1 MYAIYKQTHPP
12 TGVEHCVHC
21 HFMSPVESNLVVAGT
36 SQLRIYR
43 FYNHEEHNT
52 ATSASSEKSF
62 FFTDSTT
69 KRKKL
74 ERLSQYPLFG
84 NIECLQAVKLA
95 GNTRDS
101 LLMSFKDAKFA
112 IVDYDPGTHDLK
124 TRSLHFFEDE
134 KIKGNN
140 QEYSR
145 PPMVRVDP
153 ERRCSVMLIYGTHLV
168 VLPFRQEGILDDH
181 DVAYTG
187 SGDRSALLPSYTV
200 NLKDIHDKL
209 CNIVDIQFLHGYYEP
224 TLLLLYEPLQTWP
237 GRLAMRHDTC
247 ALIAVSLNLSQRN
260 HPVVWSLNNLP
271 FDCSQVLA
279 VPKPIG
285 GVLVCAT
292 NSLLYLNQSVPPYG
306 VSLNSIAD
314 HSTDF
319 PLPQEGVVITLDGAQ
334 ATFISPEKL
343 VFSLKGGEIYVVTLV
358 ADGVRSVRNFNFDK
372 AAASVLTSCICEC
385 GEGYLFLGSRLGNSL
400 LVKYTEK
407 AQDIGMF
414 TGKMDP
420 PQAKRRRLD
429 TDYTYALDDL
439 DELEVYG
446 KEEQTGVKL
455 TSYTFEVCDSLLNIG
470 PCTCVGMGE
479 PAFLSFAG
487 GKEWDL
493 ELVSCSGYGKNGA
506 LSVLQRSVR
515 PQVVTTFELP
525 GCVDM
530 WTVLSGD
537 QSGSGHHSF
546 LLLSREDSS
555 MVLKTEQE
563 IMELDHSGFTSQ
575 YPTVFAGNLGNGKYI
590 LQVTPQG
597 VRLLEG
603 VTQLYHIP
611 LDAGL
616 SSIVWCSLCDPY
628 AVMMTTDG
636 SLILLEFTLEGSEPK
651 VKISRPPINQGGKVC
666 ACCAYRDVSGIFTT
680 EKVQHYNYETQPQ
693 VTTPTTPKV
702 MSIDDEDELLY
713 GESSLPFTSAEEK
726 HVKHEMGSVEESSE
740 ELVKPTWWCVACR
753 DNGVME
759 IYTLPDFKLVFLVKN
774 FNMAPRVLVD
784 SGSASAASMTGGVVT
799 EDSLPVKEVL
809 LTGMGHKNK
818 RPMLIAVVEQ
828 DLLVYEAFTFT
839 EASLEAHLNLRFRKL
854 QHNLLIRDKKSKQ
867 QKVKQND
874 VSQGSKPRVASLRV
888 FSDISSYSGVFV
900 CGSYP
905 HWLFVTSRG
914 ALRAHPMN
922 IDGAVT
928 CFAPFHNVNCPK
940 GFLYFNKKGELRIS
954 VLPTHLS
961 YDAPWPVRKVPLRC
975 TPHFVAYNRESKTYA
990 VVTSL
995 SEQTK
1000 KIVKLNSE
1008 DHEPEGIDRDE
1019 RFVYPIIDRFSL
1031 QLISP
1036 VSWEIIPS
1044 TRIEME
1050 DWEHVTTC
1058 KNLMLSS
1065 QETHTGHKGFICVGT
1080 THVYGEDITCRGRIL
1095 IFDIIEVVPEPGQ
1108 PLTKN
1113 KFKVLPG
1120 IDMFFHRG
1128 VFIVE
1133 MFFYAVVDEDCRATR
1148 VLLIA
1153 AITQK
1158 KKSRYALPTDPT
1170 RSGKPYPTP
1179 PRSANA
1185 LETDALSLITS
1196 RVTATISNTLNKDYK
1211 GIDGKIIMT
1220 ENDPANLRLYEE
1232 FYIRKCKPT
1241 LNSQEECSE
1250 FADLM
1255 LYGKEQ
1261 KGPVSALTQ
1270 VNGYLVSAIGQKI
1283 YIWNFKDNNDL
1294 VGMAFIDTQMYI
1306 HSLVSIKN
1314 LIIAADLCKSI
1325 TLLRLQEETKTL
1337 AFVSK
1342 DPKTLEVYA
1351 ADFLID
1357 GPQLGFLVSDADQNL
1372 LLLTYQP
1379 EALES
1384 FGGQR
1389 LLQRADINVGANIT
1403 SFFRIRA
1410 KATGKV
1416 GGKDLRQLTCFGTLD
1431 GGIGLLL
1438 PMTEKTYR
1446 RLHMLQTKLVECIPH
1461 IAGLNPKA
1469 FRHVIGKKRSLNNA
1483 HKNILDGELLSKFA
1497 HLGTM
1502 ERLEVTK
1509 KIGTTPAQ
1517 ILDDLMDVER
1527 ACTHF

>member
-52 ATSASSEKSF
+52 ATSASSEKVA
-62 FFTDSTT
+62 DSTT

-74 ERLSQYPLFG
+74 ERISQYPLFG

-140 QEYSR
+140 QEHSR

-181 DVAYTG
+181 DVPYTG

-319 PLPQEGVVITLDGAQ
+319 PLRAQEGVVITLDGAQ

-407 AQDIGMF
+407 AQDIGVEPDLF
-414 TGKMDP
+414 SPGMDP

-479 PAFLSFAG
+479 PAFLSEEFAG

-616 SSIVWCSLCDPY
+616 SSMVWCSLCDPY

-726 HVKHEMGSVEESSE
+726 HVKHEMGSLEESSE

-1113 KFKVLPG
+1113 KFK
-1120 IDMFFHRG
+1120 
-1128 VFIVE
+1128 
-1133 MFFYAVVDEDCRATR
+1133 
-1148 VLLIA
+1148 
-1153 AITQK
+1153 
-1158 KKSRYALPTDPT
+1158 
-1170 RSGKPYPTP
+1170 
-1179 PRSANA
+1179 
-1185 LETDALSLITS
+1185 
-1196 RVTATISNTLNKDYK
+1196 
-1211 GIDGKIIMT
+1211 
-1220 ENDPANLRLYEE
+1220 
-1232 FYIRKCKPT
+1232 
-1241 LNSQEECSE
+1241 
-1250 FADLM
+1250 M

-1483 HKNILDGELLSKFA
+1483 HKNILDGELLGKFA

-1509 KIGTTPAQ
+1509 KIGTTPSQ

>member
-52 ATSASSEKSF
+52 ATSASSEKVA
-62 FFTDSTT
+62 DSTT

-319 PLPQEGVVITLDGAQ
+319 PLRAQEGVVITLDGAQ

-407 AQDIGMF
+407 AQDIGVEPDLF
-414 TGKMDP
+414 SPGMDP

-479 PAFLSFAG
+479 PAFLSEEFAG

-726 HVKHEMGSVEESSE
+726 HVKHEMGSLEESSE

-975 TPHFVAYNRESKTYA
+975 TPHFVSYNRESKTYA

-1113 KFKVLPG
+1113 KFK
-1120 IDMFFHRG
+1120 
-1128 VFIVE
+1128 
-1133 MFFYAVVDEDCRATR
+1133 
-1148 VLLIA
+1148 
-1153 AITQK
+1153 
-1158 KKSRYALPTDPT
+1158 
-1170 RSGKPYPTP
+1170 
-1179 PRSANA
+1179 
-1185 LETDALSLITS
+1185 
-1196 RVTATISNTLNKDYK
+1196 
-1211 GIDGKIIMT
+1211 
-1220 ENDPANLRLYEE
+1220 
-1232 FYIRKCKPT
+1232 
-1241 LNSQEECSE
+1241 
-1250 FADLM
+1250 M

>member
-52 ATSASSEKSF
+52 ATSASSEKVA
-62 FFTDSTT
+62 DSTT

-319 PLPQEGVVITLDGAQ
+319 PLRAQEGVVITLDGAQ

-407 AQDIGMF
+407 AQDIGVEPDLF
-414 TGKMDP
+414 SPGMDP

-597 VRLLEG
+597 IRLLEG

-809 LTGMGHKNK
+809 LTGMGHKNR

-1113 KFKVLPG
+1113 KFK
-1120 IDMFFHRG
+1120 
-1128 VFIVE
+1128 
-1133 MFFYAVVDEDCRATR
+1133 
-1148 VLLIA
+1148 
-1153 AITQK
+1153 
-1158 KKSRYALPTDPT
+1158 
-1170 RSGKPYPTP
+1170 
-1179 PRSANA
+1179 
-1185 LETDALSLITS
+1185 
-1196 RVTATISNTLNKDYK
+1196 
-1211 GIDGKIIMT
+1211 
-1220 ENDPANLRLYEE
+1220 
-1232 FYIRKCKPT
+1232 
-1241 LNSQEECSE
+1241 
-1250 FADLM
+1250 M

-1497 HLGTM
+1497 HLGAM

>member
-52 ATSASSEKSF
+52 ATSASSEKVA
-62 FFTDSTT
+62 DSTT

-140 QEYSR
+140 QEHSR

-319 PLPQEGVVITLDGAQ
+319 PLRAQEGVVITLDGAQ

-407 AQDIGMF
+407 AQDIGVEPDLF
-414 TGKMDP
+414 SPGMDP

-479 PAFLSFAG
+479 PAFLSEEFAG

-693 VTTPTTPKV
+693 VATPTTPKV

-726 HVKHEMGSVEESSE
+726 HVKHEMGSLEESSE

-1113 KFKVLPG
+1113 KFK
-1120 IDMFFHRG
+1120 
-1128 VFIVE
+1128 
-1133 MFFYAVVDEDCRATR
+1133 
-1148 VLLIA
+1148 
-1153 AITQK
+1153 
-1158 KKSRYALPTDPT
+1158 
-1170 RSGKPYPTP
+1170 
-1179 PRSANA
+1179 
-1185 LETDALSLITS
+1185 
-1196 RVTATISNTLNKDYK
+1196 
-1211 GIDGKIIMT
+1211 
-1220 ENDPANLRLYEE
+1220 
-1232 FYIRKCKPT
+1232 
-1241 LNSQEECSE
+1241 
-1250 FADLM
+1250 M

>member
-1 MYAIYKQTHPP
+1 
-12 TGVEHCVHC
+12 
-21 HFMSPVESNLVVAGT
+21 
-36 SQLRIYR
+36 
-43 FYNHEEHNT
+43 
-52 ATSASSEKSF
+52 
-62 FFTDSTT
+62 
-69 KRKKL
+69 
-74 ERLSQYPLFG
+74 
-84 NIECLQAVKLA
+84 
-95 GNTRDS
+95 
-101 LLMSFKDAKFA
+101 
-112 IVDYDPGTHDLK
+112 
-124 TRSLHFFEDE
+124 
-134 KIKGNN
+134 
-140 QEYSR
+140 
-145 PPMVRVDP
+145 
-153 ERRCSVMLIYGTHLV
+153 
-168 VLPFRQEGILDDH
+168 
-181 DVAYTG
+181 
-187 SGDRSALLPSYTV
+187 
-200 NLKDIHDKL
+200 
-209 CNIVDIQFLHGYYEP
+209 
-224 TLLLLYEPLQTWP
+224 
-237 GRLAMRHDTC
+237 
-247 ALIAVSLNLSQRN
+247 
-260 HPVVWSLNNLP
+260 
-271 FDCSQVLA
+271 
-279 VPKPIG
+279 
-285 GVLVCAT
+285 
-292 NSLLYLNQSVPPYG
+292 
-306 VSLNSIAD
+306 
-314 HSTDF
+314 
-319 PLPQEGVVITLDGAQ
+319 
-334 ATFISPEKL
+334 
-343 VFSLKGGEIYVVTLV
+343 
-358 ADGVRSVRNFNFDK
+358 
-372 AAASVLTSCICEC
+372 
-385 GEGYLFLGSRLGNSL
+385 
-400 LVKYTEK
+400 
-407 AQDIGMF
+407 
-414 TGKMDP
+414 
-420 PQAKRRRLD
+420 
-429 TDYTYALDDL
+429 
-439 DELEVYG
+439 
-446 KEEQTGVKL
+446 
-455 TSYTFEVCDSLLNIG
+455 
-470 PCTCVGMGE
+470 
-479 PAFLSFAG
+479 
-487 GKEWDL
+487 
-493 ELVSCSGYGKNGA
+493 
-506 LSVLQRSVR
+506 
-515 PQVVTTFELP
+515 
-525 GCVDM
+525 M
-530 WTVLSGD
+530 WTVLAGD
-537 QSGSGHHSF
+537 QGDSSYHAF

-616 SSIVWCSLCDPY
+616 SSIVWCSLSDPY
-628 AVMMTTDG
+628 AVMMTADG
-636 SLILLEFTLEGSEPK
+636 SLILLEFTLEGAEPK
-651 VKISRPPINQGGKVC
+651 VKISRPQINQGAKVC
-666 ACCAYRDVSGIFTT
+666 ACCAYRDVSGIFST
-680 EKVQHYNYETQPQ
+680 EKVAQSNSEVQLQ
-693 VTTPTTPKV
+693 ATTPTTPKIKDIV
-702 MSIDDEDELLY
+702 DEDELLY
-713 GESSLPFTSAEEK
+713 GESSLPFTSVEDTQEQQK
-726 HVKHEMGSVEESSE
+726 PNESIPVKESNVEV
-740 ELVKPTWWCVACR
+740 VKPTWWCVACR

-784 SGSASAASMTGGVVT
+784 SGSTSAASSMTGGVGV

-809 LTGMGHKNK
+809 LTGLGHNNN
-818 RPMLIAVVEQ
+818 RPMLIAFVEQ

-839 EASLEAHLNLRFRKL
+839 EASVEGHLNLRFRKL
-854 QHNLLIRDKKSKQ
+854 QHNLLLREKKSKQ
-867 QKVKQND
+867 LKVKQSD
-874 VSQGSKPRVASLRV
+874 ATQGTKPKVASLRV
-888 FSDISSYSGVFV
+888 FHDVSSYSGVFV

-975 TPHFVAYNRESKTYA
+975 TPHFVTYNRESKTYA

-1000 KIVKLNSE
+1000 MVVKLNTE
-1008 DHEPEGIDRDE
+1008 DHEPEDIDRDA

-1113 KFKVLPG
+1113 KFK
-1120 IDMFFHRG
+1120 
-1128 VFIVE
+1128 
-1133 MFFYAVVDEDCRATR
+1133 
-1148 VLLIA
+1148 
-1153 AITQK
+1153 
-1158 KKSRYALPTDPT
+1158 
-1170 RSGKPYPTP
+1170 
-1179 PRSANA
+1179 
-1185 LETDALSLITS
+1185 
-1196 RVTATISNTLNKDYK
+1196 
-1211 GIDGKIIMT
+1211 
-1220 ENDPANLRLYEE
+1220 
-1232 FYIRKCKPT
+1232 
-1241 LNSQEECSE
+1241 
-1250 FADLM
+1250 M

-1306 HSLVSIKN
+1306 HSLMSIKN
-1314 LIIAADLCKSI
+1314 LIIAADLSKSI

-1342 DPKTLEVYA
+1342 DPKSLEVYG
-1351 ADFLID
+1351 ADFVID
-1357 GPQLGFLVSDADQNL
+1357 GPQLGFLVSDVDQNL

-1389 LLQRADINVGANIT
+1389 LLQRADINVGSNIT

-1410 KATGKV
+1410 RTTGKV

-1431 GGIGLLL
+1431 GGLGLLL

-1469 FRHVIGKKRSLNNA
+1469 FRLISGKKRALNNP
-1483 HKNILDGELLSKFA
+1483 HRNILDGELLNKFSQ
-1497 HLGTM
+1497 LGTM

>member
-21 HFMSPVESNLVVAGT
+21 HFVSSVESNLIVAGT
-36 SQLRIYR
+36 SQLRIYK
-43 FYNHEEHNT
+43 FYAQDEQST
-52 ATSASSEKSF
+52 PGSSSSSSVK
-62 FFTDSTT
+62 TT
-69 KRKKL
+69 ENPANRKKL
-74 ERLSQYPLFG
+74 ELLSQYSLFG
-84 NIECLQAVKLA
+84 NIECLQAVRLA

-101 LLMSFKDAKFA
+101 LLMSFKDAKLA

-124 TRSLHFFEDE
+124 TRSLHFFEDD
-134 KIKGNN
+134 KIKGRN
-140 QEYSR
+140 QEYFR

-168 VLPFRQEGILDDH
+168 VLPFRQEGILEEQ
-181 DVAYTG
+181 DVAFSG
-187 SGDRSALLPSYTV
+187 SGDRSPLLPSYTI

-209 CNIVDIQFLHGYYEP
+209 CNIIDVQFLHGYYEP

-247 ALIAVSLNLSQRN
+247 ALIAVSLNLSQRT

-285 GVLVCAT
+285 GVLICAT

-314 HSTDF
+314 NSTDF
-319 PLPQEGVVITLDGAQ
+319 PLRPQEGVVITLDGAQ
-334 ATFISPEKL
+334 AAFISSDKL

-372 AAASVLTSCICEC
+372 AAASVLTSCVCEC
-385 GEGYLFLGSRLGNSL
+385 GDGYLFLGSRLGNSL

-407 AQDIGMF
+407 AQDTAQGQELDLF
-414 TGKMDP
+414 SPGMDP

-446 KEEQTGVKL
+446 KEEQPGVKL

-470 PCTCVGMGE
+470 PCTCIDMGE
-479 PAFLSFAG
+479 PAFLSEEFVG
-487 GKEWDL
+487 GLELDL
-493 ELVSCSGYGKNGA
+493 ELVSCSGFGKNGA

-537 QSGSGHHSF
+537 MADSCYHSF

-575 YPTVFAGNLGNGKYI
+575 YPTVFAGNLGNGRYI

-636 SLILLEFTLEGSEPK
+636 SLLLLEFTMEDSEPK
-651 VKISRPPINQGGKVC
+651 VKISRPQLSQGGKVC
-666 ACCAYRDVSGIFTT
+666 ACCAYQDVSGMFTT
-680 EKVQHYNYETQPQ
+680 EKTKQANTEVHAQP
-693 VTTPTTPKV
+693 TTPTTPKL
-702 MSIDDEDELLY
+702 MTADDEDELLY
-713 GESSLPFTSAEEK
+713 GESSVPFASPGDTQEQKKLHTNEAENEEK
-726 HVKHEMGSVEESSE
+726 VVK
-740 ELVKPTWWCVACR
+740 LTWWCVVCH

-759 IYTLPDFKLVFLVKN
+759 IYTLPDFSLVFLVKN

-784 SGSASAASMTGGVVT
+784 SGSALAASTMTGGIGQ
-799 EDSLPVKEVL
+799 DDILPVKEVL
-809 LTGMGHKNK
+809 LTGVGHKNK
-818 RPMLIAVVEQ
+818 KPLLVAFVEQ
-828 DLLVYEAFTFT
+828 DLLIYEAFTFA
-839 EASLEAHLNLRFRKL
+839 ESSLEGHLNLRFKKL
-854 QHNLLIRDKKSKQ
+854 QHNLLLRDKKSKQ
-867 QKVKQND
+867 QKVKQVD
-874 VSQGSKPRVASLRV
+874 VIQGSKPRVASLRV

-905 HWLFVTSRG
+905 YWLFVTSRG
-914 ALRAHPMN
+914 ALRAHPMK

-975 TPHFVAYNRESKTYA
+975 TPHFVAYNRESKTCA

-1000 KIVKLNSE
+1000 RIVKLNTE
-1008 DHEPEGIDRDE
+1008 DHEPEDIDRDE

-1058 KNLMLSS
+1058 KNLLLSS

-1113 KFKVLPG
+1113 KFK
-1120 IDMFFHRG
+1120 
-1128 VFIVE
+1128 
-1133 MFFYAVVDEDCRATR
+1133 
-1148 VLLIA
+1148 
-1153 AITQK
+1153 
-1158 KKSRYALPTDPT
+1158 
-1170 RSGKPYPTP
+1170 
-1179 PRSANA
+1179 
-1185 LETDALSLITS
+1185 
-1196 RVTATISNTLNKDYK
+1196 
-1211 GIDGKIIMT
+1211 
-1220 ENDPANLRLYEE
+1220 
-1232 FYIRKCKPT
+1232 
-1241 LNSQEECSE
+1241 
-1250 FADLM
+1250 M

-1261 KGPVSALTQ
+1261 KGPVSALTE

-1283 YIWNFKDNNDL
+1283 YIWSFKDNNDL
-1294 VGMAFIDTQMYI
+1294 VGMAFIDSQMYI

-1314 LIIAADLCKSI
+1314 LIIAADLFKSI

-1342 DPKTLEVYA
+1342 DPKTLEVYG
-1351 ADFLID
+1351 ADFVID
-1357 GPQLGFLVSDADQNL
+1357 GPQLGFLVSDVDQNL
-1372 LLLTYQP
+1372 FLLTYQP
-1379 EALES
+1379 EAMES

-1389 LLQRADINVGANIT
+1389 LLQRADINVGSNIT

-1410 KATGKV
+1410 RTTGKL
-1416 GGKDLRQLTCFGTLD
+1416 GGKDLRHLTCFGTLD

-1461 IAGLNPKA
+1461 VAGLNPKA
-1469 FRHVIGKKRSLNNA
+1469 FRLVSGNRRSLSNA
-1483 HKNILDGELLSKFA
+1483 HRNILDAELLCKFI

-1502 ERLEVTK
+1502 ERFEVTK

-1527 ACTHF
+1527 ACAHF

>member
-52 ATSASSEKSF
+52 ATSASSEKVA
-62 FFTDSTT
+62 DSTT

-140 QEYSR
+140 QEHSR

-181 DVAYTG
+181 DVPYTG

-319 PLPQEGVVITLDGAQ
+319 PLRAQEGVVITLDGAQ

-407 AQDIGMF
+407 AQDIGVEPDLF
-414 TGKMDP
+414 SPGMDP

-479 PAFLSFAG
+479 PAFLSEEFAG

-726 HVKHEMGSVEESSE
+726 HVKHEMGSLEESSE

-1113 KFKVLPG
+1113 KFK
-1120 IDMFFHRG
+1120 
-1128 VFIVE
+1128 
-1133 MFFYAVVDEDCRATR
+1133 
-1148 VLLIA
+1148 
-1153 AITQK
+1153 
-1158 KKSRYALPTDPT
+1158 
-1170 RSGKPYPTP
+1170 
-1179 PRSANA
+1179 
-1185 LETDALSLITS
+1185 
-1196 RVTATISNTLNKDYK
+1196 
-1211 GIDGKIIMT
+1211 
-1220 ENDPANLRLYEE
+1220 
-1232 FYIRKCKPT
+1232 
-1241 LNSQEECSE
+1241 
-1250 FADLM
+1250 M

-1483 HKNILDGELLSKFA
+1483 HKNILDGELLGKFA

-1509 KIGTTPAQ
+1509 KIGTTPSQ

>member
-52 ATSASSEKSF
+52 ATSASSEKVA
-62 FFTDSTT
+62 DSTT

-74 ERLSQYPLFG
+74 ERISQYPLFG

-140 QEYSR
+140 QEHSR

-181 DVAYTG
+181 DVPYTG

-319 PLPQEGVVITLDGAQ
+319 PLRAQEGVVITLDGAQ

-407 AQDIGMF
+407 AQDIGVEPDLF
-414 TGKMDP
+414 SPGMDP

-479 PAFLSFAG
+479 PAFLSEEFAG

-726 HVKHEMGSVEESSE
+726 HVKHEMGSLEESSE

-1113 KFKVLPG
+1113 KFK
-1120 IDMFFHRG
+1120 
-1128 VFIVE
+1128 
-1133 MFFYAVVDEDCRATR
+1133 
-1148 VLLIA
+1148 
-1153 AITQK
+1153 
-1158 KKSRYALPTDPT
+1158 
-1170 RSGKPYPTP
+1170 
-1179 PRSANA
+1179 
-1185 LETDALSLITS
+1185 
-1196 RVTATISNTLNKDYK
+1196 
-1211 GIDGKIIMT
+1211 
-1220 ENDPANLRLYEE
+1220 
-1232 FYIRKCKPT
+1232 
-1241 LNSQEECSE
+1241 
-1250 FADLM
+1250 M

-1483 HKNILDGELLSKFA
+1483 HKNILDGELLGKFA

-1509 KIGTTPAQ
+1509 KIGTTPSQ